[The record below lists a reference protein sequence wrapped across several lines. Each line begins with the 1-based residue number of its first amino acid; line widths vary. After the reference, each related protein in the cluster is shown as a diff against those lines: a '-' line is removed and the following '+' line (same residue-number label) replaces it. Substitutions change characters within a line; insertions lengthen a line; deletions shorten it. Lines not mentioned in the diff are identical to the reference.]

1 MCCSG
6 SSKLP
11 QFIRPRFFWRETSL
25 LGLKLLLLV
34 LALLGA
40 LQIGGCYYLQAAG
53 GQLEIL
59 RKRTPITTV
68 IENPASSEEL
78 RRRLRMVQEAR
89 QFAVEELLLPDNK
102 SYQTFADLE
111 RDYVVWNVMAAPEF
125 SLQPMTWCY
134 PVVGCVA
141 YRGYFSEEKAAKL
154 ADKLRAQ
161 EYDVFVGGVAAYS
174 TLGRFADPVLNTMMR
189 WSDIDLVA
197 VLFHELAHQRLFIK
211 GNTGFNESFATAVA
225 ETGVERWLRQH
236 GKQAEMEEYRGRQE
250 LRQALMELVD
260 ATKSE
265 LDVVYDSE
273 RSSAE
278 KRTAKGA
285 LLERLSSDAEETVK
299 QQSFSASNWLRPPL
313 NNARLVSLVL
323 YRGQLDVFR
332 ELLERCADELSCFYA
347 AAEELG
353 NNY

>member
-1 MCCSG
+1 
-6 SSKLP
+6 
-11 QFIRPRFFWRETSL
+11 

-34 LALLGA
+34 LALLGV

-89 QFAVEELLLPDNK
+89 QFAVAELLLPDNK

-141 YRGYFSEEKAAKL
+141 YRGYFSEENATKL
-154 ADKLRAQ
+154 ADKLRTQ

-225 ETGVERWLRQH
+225 EAGVERWLRQH

-250 LRQALMELVD
+250 LRQTLMELVD

-265 LDVVYDSE
+265 LDVVYGSE

-278 KRTAKGA
+278 KRTAKEA

-299 QQSFSASNWLRPPL
+299 QQPFAASNWLRPPL

-332 ELLERCADELSCFYA
+332 ELLERCADELSCFYT